1 MNDRTLTPPM
11 QGPARFHQPDDDARR
26 RPLAA
31 VGAALALL
39 LLVVGV
45 PAGLVALAGP
55 PPVPTG
61 LPSQSD
67 LTQPIGTDLLL
78 TVLLGVVWLAW
89 ALFVV
94 SVVVEVASALRG
106 GGLPRHVPFA
116 GPAQTLA
123 RLLVGALLI
132 GGTVV
137 GPGAAAAQ
145 QVVADAPVAAA
156 VADRAGG
163 EPAGDESAGERDGAG
178 GESGLAGMTA
188 PFSDVEGL
196 AGKRVYVV
204 NAPRDGYHDN
214 LWDIAERHLGD
225 GRRYKEIY
233 RLNEGR
239 EQPDGQTLQLAR
251 LIQPGWNL
259 VMPDDAVGVPR
270 VQPGGVQADP
280 RPGGAG
286 DAASD
291 AGHGAADQGMTDLSG
306 DQAGADEGM
315 SPSVIGALSGAGLV
329 SAGVLAALVL
339 HRRRRRGMEP
349 DADAAETEVRLR
361 AAATPDRARWFLAAL
376 RDLGQACLAARTA
389 PPSVYAAVL
398 DDDAVELWLAPAN
411 EATVGDWEALDEGRR
426 WRRRRTPE
434 VTGRGGFAPYPA
446 MVSLGVDDR
455 GRDVLVDLEA
465 AGGPVAVDGDSVVA
479 AQVASAIAV
488 QLGTSPWSGNLRV
501 TASDV
506 PDLVAGIGDDRITVV
521 DDLTSVLPGL
531 EASYADFT
539 TDVLHGRMARRQ
551 GVVPH
556 FVVCG
561 GRPEPEVVDRLHSL
575 VGASR
580 QAFGTVCVGTSD
592 SARWT
597 LRVDEAGTLSM
608 PLMDIAVAANRL
620 NDAEVRHIAAL
631 FAATRA
637 DAADDG
643 LAGAGRPCRSPCAT
657 PTTRPGP
664 PPTSGSVCSDRWRS
678 ARRTP
683 RAARPRNGWPWPP
696 RSWPSSPCTR
706 AGSTPTCWPVRCGRR
721 GSPTRSATATS
732 NGCVHGSGRTA
743 AAICTCAR
751 TRSGGCLLGPDVVV
765 DWHCL
770 CGLLRRSRA
779 ASTLEVERDLL
790 TRALRLVRGPLLAGH
805 EEQRYS
811 WLARTHLE
819 RTVSAVVTD
828 AAHRL
833 AEILRDD
840 DPSGAGAAAEAG
852 LRLEP
857 TCLLLWRDLL
867 SSQYRRDGAAG
878 AHRVLEVMGT
888 TLEEYAVPTDPETDA
903 LIEELIPGQGF
914 LPRTS

>member
-1 MNDRTLTPPM
+1 MNERTLTPPM
-11 QGPARFHQPDDDARR
+11 QGPARFQRPDDGPRR
-26 RPLAA
+26 RPLA
-31 VGAALALL
+31 VLGAALALVA
-39 LLVVGV
+39 LVAGV

-55 PPVPTG
+55 PPLPTG
-61 LPSQSD
+61 LPDRAD

-78 TVLLGVVWLAW
+78 TVLLVVVWLAW

-123 RLLVGALLI
+123 RVLVGALLI

-137 GPGAAAAQ
+137 GPGASAAQ
-145 QVVADAPVAAA
+145 QVAADAPVAAA
-156 VADRAGG
+156 VADRPGDERAGRR
-163 EPAGDESAGERDGAG
+163 ETDAEANPAGVA
-178 GESGLAGMTA
+178 A
-188 PFSDVEGL
+188 PFSDVAGL

-204 NAPRDGYHDN
+204 AAPRDGYHDN

-239 EQPDGQTLQLAR
+239 EQPDGRTLELAR

-259 VMPDDAVGVPR
+259 VMPEDAVGVPR
-270 VQPGGVQADP
+270 VQAGGEQADP
-280 RPGGAG
+280 RPGGPAHAAG
-286 DAASD
+286 DA
-291 AGHGAADQGMTDLSG
+291 GADQGATDATG
-306 DQAGADEGM
+306 EEEGADTGM

-329 SAGVLAALVL
+329 SAGVLTALAL
-339 HRRRRRGMEP
+339 RRRRRRGTDP
-349 DADAAETEVRLR
+349 DGDAADTEVRLR
-361 AAATPDRARWFLAAL
+361 AAATPDRSQWFLTAL
-376 RDLGQACLAARTA
+376 RDLGQASLAARTA

-411 EATVGDWEALDEGRR
+411 QDPVGDWEALDEGRR
-426 WRRRRTPE
+426 WRRRRTPD
-434 VTGRGGFAPYPA
+434 VSGRGGFAPYPA

-479 AQVASAIAV
+479 AEVAAAIAV
-488 QLGTSPWSGNLRV
+488 QLGTSPWSGDLRV
-501 TASDV
+501 TATDV
-506 PDLVAGIGDDRITVV
+506 PDLVAGIGDGRITVV
-521 DDLTSVLPGL
+521 DDLTPVLPGL

-539 TDVLHGRMARRQ
+539 TDVLHGRMARRA

-561 GRPEPEVVDRLHSL
+561 SRPEPEVTDRLHAL

-608 PLMDIAVAANRL
+608 PLMDISVVANRL

-631 FAATRA
+631 FAATR
-637 DAADDG
+637 DAVGDG
-643 LAGAGRPCRSPCAT
+643 LAEGRPPVPQPRRDVDDAAW
-657 PTTRPGP
+657 TTADVRVGVL
-664 PPTSGSVCSDRWRS
+664 GQLDV
-678 ARRTP
+678 RTP
-683 RAARPRNGWPWPP
+683 DTPDSPSPERLALASEIVTFLALHPNGVHPNVLAGAVWPKGVTDEVRDSNIERVRAWLGQD
-696 RSWPSSPCTR
+696 
-706 AGSTPTCWPVRCGRR
+706 R
-721 GSPTRSATATS
+721 GGDLHLREDE
-732 NGCVHGSGRTA
+732 SGRL
-743 AAICTCAR
+743 
-751 TRSGGCLLGPDVVV
+751 LLGPDVVV

-779 ASTLEVERDLL
+779 ASSLEAERDLL

-819 RTVSAVVTD
+819 RTVAAVVTD

-867 SSQYRRDGAAG
+867 SSQYGRDGAAG
-878 AHRVLEVMGT
+878 AQRVLDDMGT

>member
-31 VGAALALL
+31 IGAALALL

-123 RLLVGALLI
+123 RVLVGALLI
-132 GGTVV
+132 GSTVA

-145 QVVADAPVAAA
+145 HVVADAPVAAA
-156 VADRAGG
+156 VADRAG
-163 EPAGDESAGERDGAG
+163 DERDGERDGERGGAG
-178 GESGLAGMTA
+178 AESGPAGMAA

-214 LWDIAERHLGD
+214 LWDIADRHLGD

-239 EQPDGQTLQLAR
+239 EQPDGRTLQLAR

-270 VQPGGVQADP
+270 VQPGGVQAGP

-286 DAASD
+286 GAASD

-339 HRRRRRGMEP
+339 HRRRRRGMDP

-411 EATVGDWEALDEGRR
+411 GATVGDWEALDEGRR

-531 EASYADFT
+531 EASCADFT

-561 GRPEPEVVDRLHSL
+561 GRPEPEVVDRLHAL

-597 LRVDEAGTLSM
+597 MRVDEAGTLSM

-637 DAADDG
+637 DAAADG
-643 LAGAGRPCRSPCAT
+643 LAGGRPPVPQPVRDADDAAWTTSDVRVGVLGPVEVRT
-657 PTTRPGP
+657 PDSADSP
-664 PPTSGSVCSDRWRS
+664 PPERLALATEIVAFLALHPSGVHPNVLAGAVWPKGVTDEVRDSNIERVRAWLGQDRGGDLHLREDE
-678 ARRTP
+678 
-683 RAARPRNGWPWPP
+683 
-696 RSWPSSPCTR
+696 
-706 AGSTPTCWPVRCGRR
+706 VGRL
-721 GSPTRSATATS
+721 
-732 NGCVHGSGRTA
+732 
-743 AAICTCAR
+743 
-751 TRSGGCLLGPDVVV
+751 LLGPDVVV

-819 RTVSAVVTD
+819 RTVAAVVTD

-888 TLEEYAVPTDPETDA
+888 TLEEYDVPTDPETDA

>member
-11 QGPARFHQPDDDARR
+11 QGPARFHRPDEVPRR
-26 RPLAA
+26 RPLAV
-31 VGAALALL
+31 VGAALALVA
-39 LLVVGV
+39 LVAGV
-45 PAGLVALAGP
+45 PTGLVALAGP
-55 PPVPTG
+55 PPLPTG
-61 LPSQSD
+61 LPDRAD

-78 TVLLGVVWLAW
+78 TVLLVVVWLAW
-89 ALFVV
+89 ALFVL
-94 SVVVEVASALRG
+94 SVIVEVASALRG

-123 RLLVGALLI
+123 RVLVGALLI

-137 GPGAAAAQ
+137 GPGASAAQ
-145 QVVADAPVAAA
+145 QVAADTPVAAA
-156 VADRAGG
+156 VADRPGDERPGRRESDA
-163 EPAGDESAGERDGAG
+163 EPAGMA
-178 GESGLAGMTA
+178 A
-188 PFSDVEGL
+188 PFSDVAGL
-196 AGKRVYVV
+196 AGQRVYVV
-204 NAPRDGYHDN
+204 AAPRDGYHDN
-214 LWDIAERHLGD
+214 LWDIAERHLGE

-239 EQPDGQTLQLAR
+239 EQPDGRTLELAR

-270 VQPGGVQADP
+270 VQAGGEQADP
-280 RPGGAG
+280 RPGGGG
-286 DAASD
+286 DAVSE
-291 AGHGAADQGMTDLSG
+291 AGADQGADQGAADASG
-306 DQAGADEGM
+306 DGASAEEGM
-315 SPSVIGALSGAGLV
+315 SPSVIAALSGAGLV
-329 SAGVLAALVL
+329 SAGVLTALAL
-339 HRRRRRGMEP
+339 HRRRRRGTDP

-361 AAATPDRARWFLAAL
+361 AAATPDRSQWFVTAL

-411 EATVGDWEALDEGRR
+411 GDAVGDWEALDEGRR
-426 WRRRRTPE
+426 WRRRRTPD
-434 VTGRGGFAPYPA
+434 VSGRGGFAPYPA

-479 AQVASAIAV
+479 AQVASSIAV
-488 QLGTSPWSGNLRV
+488 QLGTSPWSGDLRV

-506 PDLVAGIGDDRITVV
+506 PDLLAGIGDDRITVV
-521 DDLTSVLPGL
+521 DDLRQVLPGL

-539 TDVLHGRMARRQ
+539 TDVLHGRMARRP

-561 GRPEPEVVDRLHSL
+561 GRSEPEVADRLHAL

-608 PLMDIAVAANRL
+608 PLMDISVVANRL
-620 NDAEVRHIAAL
+620 NEAEVRHIAAL
-631 FAATRA
+631 FAATR
-637 DAADDG
+637 DAVDDG
-643 LAGAGRPCRSPCAT
+643 LAEGRPPVPQPGREVDDAAWTTADVRVGMLGPVDVRAPDT
-657 PTTRPGP
+657 PDGP
-664 PPTSGSVCSDRWRS
+664 PPERLALATEIVAFLALHPNGVHPNVLAGAVWPKGVTDEVRDSNIERVRAWLGQDRSGDLHLREDE
-678 ARRTP
+678 
-683 RAARPRNGWPWPP
+683 
-696 RSWPSSPCTR
+696 
-706 AGSTPTCWPVRCGRR
+706 
-721 GSPTRSATATS
+721 
-732 NGCVHGSGRTA
+732 SGRL
-743 AAICTCAR
+743 
-751 TRSGGCLLGPDVVV
+751 LLGPDVVV

-779 ASTLEVERDLL
+779 ASSLEAERDLL
-790 TRALRLVRGPLLAGH
+790 TRALRLVRGPLLASH

-819 RTVSAVVTD
+819 RTVAAVVTD

-867 SSQYRRDGAAG
+867 SSQYGRDGAAG
-878 AHRVLEVMGT
+878 AQRVLDDMGT

-914 LPRTS
+914 RPRTS